1 MSLTHY
7 YDARKAIQDRTLGI
21 ICRNPD
27 MIKKADDELSDVVR
41 RYLGLD

>member
-21 ICRNPD
+21 ICRNQN
-27 MIKKADDELSDVVR
+27 MVKKADDELYRIIR